1 MGGIKTKAAA
11 NPIIILLITVLTPLL
26 GNSAQL

>member
-11 NPIIILLITVLTPLL
+11 NSIIILLITVLTPLL